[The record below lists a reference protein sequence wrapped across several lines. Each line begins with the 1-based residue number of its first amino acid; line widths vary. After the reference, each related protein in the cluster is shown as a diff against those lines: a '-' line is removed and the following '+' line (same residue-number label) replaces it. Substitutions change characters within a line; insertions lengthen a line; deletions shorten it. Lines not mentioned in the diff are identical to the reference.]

1 VSLVLE
7 AIVDVA
13 GVEVGLVSAAGGKRG
28 GVFEGAWTC
37 PLLIF
42 SPLGSS
48 WLSTRARI
56 RLLALA

>member
-1 VSLVLE
+1 MVRFLLPVVVWWRTKVSLVLE

-37 PLLIF
+37 PLF
-42 SPLGSS
+42 FF
-48 WLSTRARI
+48 TI
-56 RLLALA
+56 R